1 MYTLF
6 LRKYISGVLKLFLI
20 KYKYKKIENKIHVF
34 KNKKHPNTHQL
45 GINYFFAF
53 HFAYLFIPDKIPKLM
68 LNTVKK
74 FHLTKAKEK

>member
-6 LRKYISGVLKLFLI
+6 IRKYISGVLKLFLI

-45 GINYFFAF
+45 GINYF
-53 HFAYLFIPDKIPKLM
+53 AYLFIPDKISKLM

-74 FHLTKAKEK
+74 FHLTKTKEK